1 MINNKVMPEIEDKN
15 EIKPNKLLPDIYR
28 IPDAGLHL
36 YKFGLT
42 NHYIGNN
49 QIKRSLIFNPKLIFI
64 INLTEILLSVMFV
77 TNEDMDLF
85 FYIGDWTA
93 FIPGLRIH

>member
-15 EIKPNKLLPDIYR
+15 EIKPNKLLPDIHR
-28 IPDAGLHL
+28 IPNSGLHL

-49 QIKRSLIFNPKLIFI
+49 QIKRSLLFNPKFIFI
-64 INLTEILLSVMFV
+64 MILTDILTSVMFI
-77 TNEDMDLF
+77 TNEDMDIF
-85 FYIGDWTA
+85 FYIGDLTA